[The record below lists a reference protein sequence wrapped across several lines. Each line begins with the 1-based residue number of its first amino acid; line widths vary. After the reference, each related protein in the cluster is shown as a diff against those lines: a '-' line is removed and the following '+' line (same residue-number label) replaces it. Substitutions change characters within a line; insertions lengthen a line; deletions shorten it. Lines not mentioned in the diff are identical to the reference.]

1 MVNDS
6 DVLMNFRDS
15 PSVAR
20 KIEEL
25 IMQGVFPSRSEF
37 IRIAI
42 SELLDQHSSTSNSK
56 KVTVSIPNKI
66 YDWANYNIIGP
77 GYELNF
83 ETLILSLLKEHVEKK
98 KEEIKISTEEK
109 YQIILKKAELEK
121 MEESLRNRHL

>member
-77 GYELNF
+77 GYELSI
-83 ETLILSLLKEHVEKK
+83 ETLIHSLLKEYVENQKQ
-98 KEEIKISTEEK
+98 EIKKAAEEK

-121 MEESLRNRHL
+121 MEEILRNRHI